1 MDAREIAKEMTFGVS
16 EQEILEKI
24 DSYSQRLAS
33 IEQLEDIICLKMPEL
48 FVGNATLKSI
58 SQQMANNGGCACF
71 MDDEGGFLMG
81 EITHKGKNPTLLL
94 KSYDMTSFS
103 ESTTQKILHLNHPA
117 LSLLFIVQ
125 RESVY
130 KLYASDTLRELGF
143 TPRITPI
150 LQVI

>member
-58 SQQMANNGGCACF
+58 SQQMANNGG
-71 MDDEGGFLMG
+71 
-81 EITHKGKNPTLLL
+81 
-94 KSYDMTSFS
+94 
-103 ESTTQKILHLNHPA
+103 
-117 LSLLFIVQ
+117 V
-125 RESVY
+125 RV
-130 KLYASDTLRELGF
+130 LYG
-143 TPRITPI
+143 
-150 LQVI
+150 